1 MNRATNRAAEPEASQ
16 AQAQTPAPQSRS
28 ALLGDG
34 ESGYLVQNGQL
45 RVVYQPLVQLT
56 TDTVVGAEALVR
68 WEHPRVGALQPVQSL
83 ALAESSDRAPD
94 IANWVLY
101 EACSALEALRDKHP
115 LCQTVL
121 VDLSEHQVLDPSLS
135 ERINQVLESTRTPAT
150 GLVLRVSG
158 RGLDL
163 DAASRCLTALH
174 DVGVRLALDDYGIG
188 HAGLLLLR
196 DLPLALVK
204 IDRTFTRGITSNPAN
219 RAIVRSTLAL
229 AASLGIECVAEGLDT
244 PAQASALTRMGCAL
258 AHGEMWAGP
267 LPLSELDGWLAE
279 RLIASSTSTNARE
292 TLPPHLT
299 LPELLDMRRDGAST
313 LTLAAILNSR
323 GQRTR
328 DGVRWTGARVSHV
341 LRGRESLI

>member
-1 MNRATNRAAEPEASQ
+1 MNRATTRAVEPEVSRAE
-16 AQAQTPAPQSRS
+16 APAPHAHG
-28 ALLGDG
+28 ALLGAG
-34 ESGYLVQNGQL
+34 ESTYVVQNGQL
-45 RVVYQPLVQLT
+45 RVVYQPVVQLT
-56 TDTVVGAEALVR
+56 TDAVVGAEAVVR
-68 WEHPRVGALQPVQSL
+68 WEHPRLGALQPVQSL

-101 EACSALEALRDKHP
+101 EACSALEALRDRHP
-115 LCQTVL
+115 LCQTVS
-121 VDLSEHQVLDPSLS
+121 VDLSEHQVLDPSLP
-135 ERINQVLESTRTPAT
+135 ERINQVLESTSTPAT

-204 IDRTFTRGITSNPAN
+204 IDRTFTRGLTSNPAN

-229 AASLGIECVAEGLDT
+229 AASLGIECVAEDLDT

-258 AHGEMWAGP
+258 GQGEMWAGP
-267 LPLSELDGWLAE
+267 LPLSQLDGWLAE
-279 RLIASSTSTNARE
+279 RLVASSASTSVPE
-292 TLPPHLT
+292 TAPAHLT
-299 LPELLDMRRDGAST
+299 LPELLDMRRNGAST